1 MNSRHLHTALQECFG
16 YDSFLPY
23 QEEIIS
29 AVLQGH
35 DTLGVIATGA
45 GKSLCYQLPA
55 VLTEGMVLVIS
66 PLIAL
71 MKDQVDGL
79 VQTGIRAAHLSS
91 TLDYTERR
99 RIEAEIAAGTIKILY
114 VSPERI
120 VQPEFL
126 SCISKTMISLI
137 AVDEAHCISAW
148 GHEFRPEYRRL
159 KEFREHF
166 PSVPVVALTATAT
179 PLVREDICEQLRLSH
194 PEIVIGSFYRP
205 NLRYEVRKKKKAYEQ
220 ILTYLQA
227 HPGASGIIYCTAK
240 RETESLADKLR
251 LDGIAALP
259 YHAGLPKKI
268 RTLTQEKFVYDQV
281 QVIVATVAFG
291 MGIDKPDVRFVIHY
305 DMPRTPESYYQET
318 GRAGRDQDPADC
330 ILFFSRGDRRTAEFF
345 IEQLE
350 SDVEKRVAYRKLA
363 AMTDYCESS
372 ACRVRQLLTY
382 FGEPFPEGH
391 CGMCDNCT
399 NPAIP
404 FEGTSIALT
413 ALLCIKELG
422 SHFGTNYVIGV
433 LRGSENRKIR
443 DRGHNTI
450 KTHGSGKQ
458 HTVEEW
464 QAYLSDL
471 LMQGYLAR
479 QGERYPVLALT
490 MKGERALSAEREDEI
505 FLHHPPQRSHDSDAL
520 PDTVEEELFQRLRA
534 TRKKIAQSYN
544 YPPYLIFLD
553 KTLREM
559 VQRHPAT
566 EADLL
571 KIPGIGPT
579 KCKKYGP
586 AFLEVICSHK
596 SEGFEISGVDGPSQ
610 KTKAGN
616 SVKETYALYC
626 KGLTV
631 KEIAATRR
639 ITEETVMVHL
649 ERAISAGETVD
660 LRDFIPELRE
670 QEIRTALAL
679 HGHEAL
685 KPVRAVLGDQYSYGE
700 IRLVRAMVQKESG
713 LFSLK

>member
-1 MNSRHLHTALQECFG
+1 MNSKHLHTALQECFG
-16 YDSFLPY
+16 YDSFLPF

-91 TLDYTERR
+91 SLSYTERR
-99 RIEAEIAAGTIKILY
+99 HIEEEIAAGTIKILY

-126 SCISKTMISLI
+126 SCISKTEISLI

-159 KEFREHF
+159 KEFRQHF

-194 PEIVIGSFYRP
+194 PEIIIGSFYRP
-205 NLRYEVRKKKKAYEQ
+205 NLRYEVRKKKKSYEQ

-227 HPGASGIIYCTAK
+227 HPSASGIIYCTAK

-330 ILFFSRGDRRTAEFF
+330 ILFFSRGNRRTAEFF
-345 IEQLE
+345 IEQLD
-350 SDVEKRVAYRKLA
+350 SDVEKQVAYRKLA
-363 AMTDYCESS
+363 AMTDYCESP

-382 FGEPFPEGH
+382 FGEPFPEGR
-391 CGMCDNCT
+391 CGRCDNCT
-399 NPAIP
+399 NPAMP
-404 FEGTSIALT
+404 FEGTLIALT
-413 ALLCIKELG
+413 ALRCIKELG
-422 SHFGTNYVIGV
+422 SHFGANYVIGV

-443 DRGHNTI
+443 ERGHHTI
-450 KTHGSGKQ
+450 TTHGSGKQ

-464 QAYLSDL
+464 QAYLADL
-471 LMQGYLAR
+471 IMQGYLVR
-479 QGERYPVLALT
+479 QGERYPVLAIM
-490 MKGERALSAEREDEI
+490 MKGERALHGEPQEEI
-505 FLHHPPQRSHDSDAL
+505 FLHQPLRQNRKISDIPETA
-520 PDTVEEELFQRLRA
+520 DEELFQRLRA
-534 TRKKIAQSYN
+534 VRKTIAQSHN
-544 YPPYLIFLD
+544 IPPYLIFLD

-559 VQRHPAT
+559 AQRHPSN
-566 EADLL
+566 ESDFL
-571 KIPGIGPT
+571 KISGVGPT
-579 KCKKYGP
+579 KYKLYGA
-586 AFLEVICSHK
+586 AFFEVIGSQNPD
-596 SEGFEISGVDGPSQ
+596 GFETSDALESSTGTTLGS
-610 KTKAGN
+610 
-616 SVKETYALYC
+616 SMKETHTLYC

-631 KEIAATRR
+631 KEIATSRR

-649 ERAISAGETVD
+649 ERAISAGENVD
-660 LRDFIPELRE
+660 LRDFMSELRE
-670 QEIRTALAL
+670 QEIRTALAQ

-685 KPVRAVLGDQYSYGE
+685 KPVRSALGDRYSYGE
-700 IRLVRAMVQKESG
+700 IRLVRAMLQKESDP
-713 LFSLK
+713 F